1 MDNNNYRMP
10 NEPDYLKEKDLM
22 KNGPVLKIT
31 GIGLVIVLIV
41 FIFCEKGIT
50 ENIIKMGFFCFIF
63 WIFLAMLLY
72 LRKLIYTTDAVSN
85 NSIKVEGTIIAF
97 RMRYGSLSTDGPRNI
112 EMFNLTISYI
122 DPKTNQKKEFE
133 TPFINFNPVT
143 DLGSKKCS
151 VLIDGNKVYATDF
164 IVGKNIGKCLWDNND
179 KSMIKYINKKMN
191 FVYAEFFG
199 TIFFILFI
207 LFILSFFI

>member
-1 MDNNNYRMP
+1 M
-10 NEPDYLKEKDLM
+10 
-22 KNGPVLKIT
+22 
-31 GIGLVIVLIV
+31 
-41 FIFCEKGIT
+41 
-50 ENIIKMGFFCFIF
+50 
-63 WIFLAMLLY
+63 
-72 LRKLIYTTDAVSN
+72 
-85 NSIKVEGTIIAF
+85 
-97 RMRYGSLSTDGPRNI
+97 
-112 EMFNLTISYI
+112 
-122 DPKTNQKKEFE
+122 
-133 TPFINFNPVT
+133 T